1 MSDST
6 SNVKQSITEQ
16 EHAVFM
22 ASLRIGNGFLTTI
35 QFQADKATETIDH
48 LRPYFEATSQSQPDE
63 KTIYQV
69 LNALAQRLAIM
80 DQLIESIEDNN
91 ALTQA
96 VGYPLDRATAMI
108 ELLRA
113 YFAPSCPMQPDDKT
127 VYHALSSVLL
137 ELVTMQKA
145 INEYKKV
152 NDQA

>member
-1 MSDST
+1 MSNSP
-6 SNVKQSITEQ
+6 SHIKQPITEQ

-22 ASLRIGNGFLTTI
+22 DSLRIGNGFLTTI
-35 QFQADKATETIDH
+35 QFQADKATETIAH

-69 LNALAQRLAIM
+69 LNALAQRLAAM
-80 DQLIESIEDNN
+80 DQLIESIEDN
-91 ALTQA
+91 ALTEA
-96 VGYPLDRATAMI
+96 VGYPLDRATAII
-108 ELLRA
+108 ELLQA

-127 VYHALSSVLL
+127 VYHALGSVLL
-137 ELVTMQKA
+137 ELVTMQKT